1 MRRRKIMSK
10 NVIVLAMS
18 TLAIERETRTIIDSR
33 FVYKESDDIGEEYFS
48 QMEPIS
54 KMILEREGSLDQIII
69 LATERTKKEI
79 EFIYKGKEKKISAVN
94 FYRERMHLEGSDKVK
109 IVDVEE
115 NRMVP
120 AIAQTIELIRKAEQE
135 YKKEKMNLWIDTQ
148 GGFRNMSM
156 VINAII
162 SLLKDNNIEPSG
174 VYSIITEVIRF
185 KELLTRRIPIKFFN
199 LCQELMSLQDVE
211 GQNS

>member
-79 EFIYKGKEKKISAVN
+79 EFIYKGKE
-94 FYRERMHLEGSDKVK
+94 D
-109 IVDVEE
+109 
-115 NRMVP
+115 
-120 AIAQTIELIRKAEQE
+120 
-135 YKKEKMNLWIDTQ
+135 
-148 GGFRNMSM
+148 
-156 VINAII
+156 
-162 SLLKDNNIEPSG
+162 
-174 VYSIITEVIRF
+174 
-185 KELLTRRIPIKFFN
+185 
-199 LCQELMSLQDVE
+199 
-211 GQNS
+211 

>member
-115 NRMVP
+115 IV
-120 AIAQTIELIRKAEQE
+120 
-135 YKKEKMNLWIDTQ
+135 W
-148 GGFRNMSM
+148 FRQ
-156 VINAII
+156 
-162 SLLKDNNIEPSG
+162 LH
-174 VYSIITEVIRF
+174 R
-185 KELLTRRIPIKFFN
+185 
-199 LCQELMSLQDVE
+199 Q
-211 GQNS
+211 